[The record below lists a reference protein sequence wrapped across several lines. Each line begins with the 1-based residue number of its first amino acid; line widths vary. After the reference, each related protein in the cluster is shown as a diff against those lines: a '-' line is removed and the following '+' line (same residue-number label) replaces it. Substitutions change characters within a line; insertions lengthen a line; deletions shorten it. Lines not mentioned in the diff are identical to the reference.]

1 MAAVE
6 DDAAA
11 AAAGSDDD
19 NMMFGWRLNEYVYP
33 TVCWLFMERAKE
45 KRMALRI
52 LEGNNESAITG
63 CQIGEG
69 HRNKI

>member
-19 NMMFGWRLNEYVYP
+19 DMMFGWRLNEYVYP

-45 KRMALRI
+45 KRSGVENFR
-52 LEGNNESAITG
+52 G
-63 CQIGEG
+63 
-69 HRNKI
+69 K

>member
-19 NMMFGWRLNEYVYP
+19 DMMFGWRLNEYVYP
-33 TVCWLFMERAKE
+33 LCAGCLWNVQ
-45 KRMALRI
+45 KR
-52 LEGNNESAITG
+52 NEW
-63 CQIGEG
+63 
-69 HRNKI
+69 R

>member
-19 NMMFGWRLNEYVYP
+19 DMMFGWRLNEYVYP
-33 TVCWLFMERAKE
+33 LCAGCLWNVQ
-45 KRMALRI
+45 KRNEMALRI